1 MSLTDVLQDPKL
13 TKPVLVK
20 SELARLTDVLQAIC
34 THWEKSGL
42 RLELFNG
49 VSLGHAAGAT
59 LETQQTYLHQLES
72 WLATLQEHSPFHDQ
86 LVSQSRGMSLLD
98 LEKAQLSS
106 FLRRLGAKV
115 DDSLF
120 SEIHDGDVIEVY
132 LFNADGTA
140 TQVYRN
146 VAFLQM
152 CSYDLLTLVS
162 HSMQDLFRRPGEIEA
177 RMNELIADL
186 FTSTVVKPVDLP
198 AHEITEI
205 RHPRHRKFRIRIRY
219 AAPLF
224 NETGTPIG
232 FVSTLSAEGSG
243 SVFDGASHVQPI
255 R

>member
-1 MSLTDVLQDPKL
+1 MAP
-13 TKPVLVK
+13 PVK
-20 SELARLTDVLQAIC
+20 SELSRLTEVLQSISQ
-34 THWEKSGL
+34 HWEKSGL
-42 RLELFNG
+42 RLETSNG
-49 VSLGHAAGAT
+49 VSLGHVASENAQAQKT
-59 LETQQTYLHQLES
+59 YLYQLETWLE
-72 WLATLQEHSPFHDQ
+72 ALQEVLEKRDQ
-86 LVSQSRGMSLLD
+86 LVGQSRGMSLLE

-106 FLRRLGAKV
+106 FLKRLGARV
-115 DDSLF
+115 DDSLY

-132 LFNADGTA
+132 LFGADGTA

-243 SVFDGASHVQPI
+243 SAFDGASHVQPI